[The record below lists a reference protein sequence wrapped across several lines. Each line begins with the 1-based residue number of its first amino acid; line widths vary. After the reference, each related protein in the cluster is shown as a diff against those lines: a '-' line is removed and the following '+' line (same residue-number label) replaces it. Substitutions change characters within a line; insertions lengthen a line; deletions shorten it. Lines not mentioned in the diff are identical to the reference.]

1 MRTREIVAVGAV
13 ALLLALGG
21 CNAKQAGKSSV
32 AKPAVTGKSTQAS
45 EPTADPIALVETN
58 RGNFKIKLFRKEAPI
73 TAGNFIKLVKQHF
86 YDGLTF
92 HRVVPGFVIQGG
104 DPKGDGSGGPGWTIP
119 LEIVK
124 GLNHDCAGM
133 VAMARTQDPNSAGSQ
148 FYITLAPAPSLD
160 GKYAVFGQVVEGL
173 NVVLAMG
180 QVATDSRSRPL
191 KPLVIK
197 RITLERR

>member
-1 MRTREIVAVGAV
+1 MRKKGIVALGAV
-13 ALLLALGG
+13 VMLLALSG
-21 CNAKQAGKSSV
+21 CNAKQTSKSSV
-32 AKPAVTGKSTQAS
+32 AKPAATGKTTQAN
-45 EPTADPIALVETN
+45 EPTTDPIALVETN
-58 RGNFKIKLFRKEAPI
+58 QGNFKIKLFLKEAPI

-104 DPKGDGSGGPGWTIP
+104 DPNGDGSGGPGWTIP

-124 GLNHDCAGM
+124 GLNHDRAGM

-160 GKYAVFGQVVEGL
+160 GKYAVFGQVIEGL

-180 QVATDSRSRPL
+180 RVATDSRDRPL
-191 KPLVIK
+191 QPLVMK
-197 RITLERR
+197 KITMESQ